1 MEGHLQ
7 MLFYKMKIRRMVS
20 MLRIKFP
27 ATNRILTMI
36 IWKIF
41 IQQGGREMNQ
51 LQEKITQ
58 KMTNTSRMTKQ
69 TKI

>member
-58 KMTNTSRMTKQ
+58 KMTNMSRMTKQ